1 MTKIG
6 SAAAAA
12 LCTILLA
19 TASHG
24 AQAGDDMA
32 GQVYDW
38 GGAYLGVNAGFGFGT
53 QNQQDN
59 FEAGSGDQHISGGLI
74 GAQLGASVQYGA
86 AVLGVETDLQYAPI
100 SGSFH
105 SSDRWDCGDS
115 NNCETNVSWFGTS
128 RARAGYALGRVVPYV
143 TGGLAYGTVKSRA
156 DAGSDWNLT
165 DTVLGW
171 TAGGGID
178 FALTDAVSARAEYLY
193 VDLGDTRKFGEYDFS
208 ASTHFNV
215 LRAGLNYRF

>member
-1 MTKIG
+1 M
-6 SAAAAA
+6 AAAAA
-12 LCTILLA
+12 LCTTLMAITSHEALA
-19 TASHG
+19 ADG
-24 AQAGDDMA
+24 MA
-32 GQVYDW
+32 GPVYDW
-38 GGAYLGVNAGFGFGT
+38 GGAYLGVNAGFAFGT
-53 QNQQDN
+53 QTQQDN
-59 FEAGSGDQHISGGLI
+59 YEAGSGNQHISGGLI

-115 NNCETNVSWFGTS
+115 NDCETDVSWFGTS
-128 RARAGYALGRVVPYV
+128 RARVGYALGRFLPYV
-143 TGGLAYGTVKSRA
+143 TGGLAYGTVNSKA
-156 DAGSDWNLT
+156 DAGWNWNLT

-171 TAGGGID
+171 TAGGGFD
-178 FALTDAVSARAEYLY
+178 VALTDALSARAEYLY
-193 VDLGDTRKFGEYDFS
+193 VDLGDTQQFGEFDFS